1 MHQKSKNLILVEA
14 YKIMLFNYILLY
26 PLFLVLQ
33 WNVLISLYGLGWF
46 EIFIESVSFI
56 SFFLLKQKLKYYG
69 IKDR

>member
-26 PLFLVLQ
+26 PLFLLLQ

-46 EIFIESVSFI
+46 ETFIESVSFI